1 MNKTPIKIT
10 HVIIAL
16 TLIIVGVVGAVTP
29 YSFNWLSTTFF
40 GSASLLIIFGYRQFK
55 SMMKP
60 KMQQFALLSFTQMMF
75 LAGNWLALLPF
86 IWEIMMMRKN
96 IFYMPYLLTEKI
108 PSY

>member
-40 GSASLLIIFGYRQFK
+40 GS
-55 SMMKP
+55 
-60 KMQQFALLSFTQMMF
+60 
-75 LAGNWLALLPF
+75 
-86 IWEIMMMRKN
+86 EVC
-96 IFYMPYLLTEKI
+96 
-108 PSY
+108 

>member
-16 TLIIVGVVGAVTP
+16 TLIIVGVVVAVTP

-60 KMQQFALLSFTQMMF
+60 MERPFLGDWQCYYYCRSLSK
-75 LAGNWLALLPF
+75 G
-86 IWEIMMMRKN
+86 E
-96 IFYMPYLLTEKI
+96 
-108 PSY
+108 